1 MNAETLNVVIVEDN
15 LTLCESLVATLEE
28 LAEVRVIATSGIEA
42 GALAWLQE
50 HPHDW
55 QVLIVDLFLRS
66 GSGLHL
72 IEQLE
77 PRRPD
82 QKIVVFSNYVNA
94 TVRKRF
100 AQLGADAVFDKST
113 ELDALVDYCARQRF
127 LQACG
132 AASARARQAASPAT
146 ERTGVAP

>member
-1 MNAETLNVVIVEDN
+1 MNAEPLRAVIVEDN
-15 LTLCESLVATLEE
+15 LTLRESLVATLEA
-28 LAEVRVIATSGIEA
+28 LAEVRVIATSGMEA
-42 GALAWLQE
+42 GALAWLRA

-72 IEQLE
+72 IEQLG

-82 QKIVVFSNYVNA
+82 QKVVVFSNYVNA
-94 TVRKRF
+94 TVRKRC

-127 LQACG
+127 LLASS
-132 AASARARQAASPAT
+132 AASARARQATWPSTEPAGAT
-146 ERTGVAP
+146 L